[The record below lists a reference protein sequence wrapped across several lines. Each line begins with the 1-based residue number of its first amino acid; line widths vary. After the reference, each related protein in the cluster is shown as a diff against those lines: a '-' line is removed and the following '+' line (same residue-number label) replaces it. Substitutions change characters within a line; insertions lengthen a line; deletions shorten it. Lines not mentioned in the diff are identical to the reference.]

1 MMELD
6 ELKSAWNKM
15 SSENEKKLQLNEGEI
30 QNLLGKRTRD
40 ITEKIGRNIRIGMI
54 IVLGWVCLWLTIDF
68 IFTPIFNKYLD
79 GDDISKGL
87 MDWSFILEIFVYV
100 LIIATII
107 IFWIRYNRIEK
118 QNIYSTDLKSKLS
131 LHIKILDS
139 YKTMFYIVL
148 IIILFYIAI
157 AFSSGFIAKLTSP
170 TDELQLNIATI
181 PFIKWVIMAVVFL
194 FILGIF
200 IAIYYFLFNFFFNR
214 LYGRYLKQLK
224 MTLKELDEVN
234 SLH

>member
-1 MMELD
+1 MELD

-30 QNLLGKRTRD
+30 QNLLGNRTRD
-40 ITEKIGRNIRIGMI
+40 ITEKIGRNIRIGMF

-87 MDWSFILEIFVYV
+87 MDWSFILEVFVYV

-148 IIILFYIAI
+148 IIILFYITI
-157 AFSSGFIAKLTSP
+157 AFSGGFIAKLTSP
-170 TDELQLNIATI
+170 TDELQFNIATI

-194 FILGIF
+194 FTLGIF

-224 MTLKELDEVN
+224 LTLKELDEVN
-234 SLH
+234 SAH